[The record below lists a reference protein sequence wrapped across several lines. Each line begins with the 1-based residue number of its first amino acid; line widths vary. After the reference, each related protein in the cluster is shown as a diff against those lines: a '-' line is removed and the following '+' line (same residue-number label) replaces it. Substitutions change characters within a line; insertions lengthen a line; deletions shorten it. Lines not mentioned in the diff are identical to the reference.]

1 MDFRQFLDMA
11 NLVIPE
17 TFEECLT
24 YEMQVIWLYNQ
35 IKELE
40 AGGGLDPEILKE
52 IEEKLADLQ
61 RQIDEIP
68 EGPPGPQGPE
78 GPQGPKGDTGAQGPK
93 GEKGDPGETGPQ
105 GPKGDQGEQGPKGEK
120 GDTGAQGPKGDQGEQ
135 GPQGEKGEKGD
146 RGPEGPRGPQG
157 EPGPQ
162 GPQGIPGTGAATI
175 SVGSTTTGEP
185 GTDAQVTNSGTES
198 AVVLNFTIPRGA
210 QGPEGPAGQQGP
222 EGPKGDQGDPGAQGP
237 KGDPGAQGTAA
248 TVTVGTVTT
257 GEPGT
262 EAQVTNRGTENAA
275 ILDFTIPRGDPGSG
289 GGGGADVKI
298 LSIPTTA
305 DFTVADKTQKGISLV
320 NASGDIG
327 QTVSCNDFSIRA
339 NQYFIFPNLNVDMVK
354 GVSMEVNIGTTEP
367 KMMVSNVIVKVSID
381 ASGVV
386 LFRLVPGYYL
396 ATNVSQTFIITKEI
410 SVRVSGVSVN
420 QMSSFVNMLS
430 DVRKEYLV

>member
-1 MDFRQFLDMA
+1 MDFNQFLDMA

-40 AGGGLDPEILKE
+40 AGGGIDPEVIKQ
-52 IEEKLADLQ
+52 IEEKLQDLQ
-61 RQIDEIP
+61 NQIDEIP

-78 GPQGPKGDTGAQGPK
+78 GPQGPKGDTGP
-93 GEKGDPGETGPQ
+93 
-105 GPKGDQGEQGPKGEK
+105 
-120 GDTGAQGPKGDQGEQ
+120 Q
-135 GPQGEKGEKGD
+135 GPQGEKGD
-146 RGPEGPRGPQG
+146 TGPQGPQG

-289 GGGGADVKI
+289 GGGSGNTQILKIKSPNTLKSPGTVQIVNLTDTLTVSKETVSAIYIIEDLYVVLPKISGELVKDITVIVDLTIGATRYYGV
-298 LSIPTTA
+298 
-305 DFTVADKTQKGISLV
+305 SLV
-320 NASGDIG
+320 MRMTFDGASLTMKMGSVPTSFIKSNDQTSNLIIPDVEKTVTVTGWEILPESSVATLNA
-327 QTVSCNDFSIRA
+327 T
-339 NQYFIFPNLNVDMVK
+339 P
-354 GVSMEVNIGTTEP
+354 T
-367 KMMVSNVIVKVSID
+367 
-381 ASGVV
+381 
-386 LFRLVPGYYL
+386 
-396 ATNVSQTFIITKEI
+396 
-410 SVRVSGVSVN
+410 
-420 QMSSFVNMLS
+420 
-430 DVRKEYLV
+430 EYLV